1 MEIIAYIVL
10 FVLLPALIYSC
21 KRSIDRCHAELK
33 RQSHLLHSQTETV
46 SDLNIW
52 MQYFD
57 EKMIKRESTSPHTN
71 GGAKTPSSAEKIH
84 TTQVHAPEK
93 QESLPDHLDPGSF
106 QSTPVSIYKKTI

>member
-10 FVLLPALIYSC
+10 FVLFPALIYSC
-21 KRSIDRCHAELK
+21 KRSIDHCHAELK
-33 RQSHLLHSQTETV
+33 RQSHLLHSQTQTI

-57 EKMIKRESTSPHTN
+57 ERLIKRESTSPHTN
-71 GGAKTPSSAEKIH
+71 GEPKTPSSVEKNH
-84 TTQVHAPEK
+84 TTQAISPEK
-93 QESLPDHLDPGSF
+93 QEPSPDHLDQSSF